1 MATSRRTG
9 TNEQIS
15 TYGAGGFGRDYTV
28 LATWETATDNNLV
41 SLAES
46 EVLECYDDAA
56 SFNDSVNVGG
66 ATTDASYFR
75 IIRPAGTIGTGSW
88 EGHDGTPNNGVKF
101 HNQAGSTS
109 SFDFGGEGYSGI
121 QDLIIEMTNPDSANT
136 IALQLDGGNN
146 LAVGIIMVDVTSAS
160 ADARGMRV
168 DAGGIAVNCIGIRTD
183 NWNFNTSSGTGGFYN
198 CTSIDAG
205 GNGFD
210 YAGGTIVAKNC
221 LSTGSGTAD
230 MEAGTYAAATTNN
243 ATGDASAVGTSP
255 RINQTFTFVNTG
267 ADNYHLTSTDAGAR
281 TFGAD
286 LSADA
291 FFAFDDD
298 IDGNLRS

>member
-56 SFNDSVNVGG
+56 SFNDRVNVGG

-168 DAGGIAVNCIGIRTD
+168 DAGGIAVNCIAIRTD
-183 NWNFNTSSGTGGFYN
+183 DWNFESTNGIFYN
-198 CTSIDAG
+198 CNSIDAG
-205 GNGFD
+205 GEGFD
-210 YAGGTIVAKNC
+210 NAGGTVVVKNC
-221 LSTGSGTAD
+221 LADGNTPDFSTGTWTGS
-230 MEAGTYAAATTNN
+230 TNN
-243 ATGDASAVGTSP
+243 ASSDATAPGTSP
-255 RINQTFTFVNTG
+255 RINQTFTFKNAG
-267 ADNYHLTSTDAGAR
+267 NDDYHLAGSDGGALG
-281 TFGAD
+281 FGAD
-286 LSADA
+286 LSADGV
-291 FFAFDDD
+291 FAFDDD